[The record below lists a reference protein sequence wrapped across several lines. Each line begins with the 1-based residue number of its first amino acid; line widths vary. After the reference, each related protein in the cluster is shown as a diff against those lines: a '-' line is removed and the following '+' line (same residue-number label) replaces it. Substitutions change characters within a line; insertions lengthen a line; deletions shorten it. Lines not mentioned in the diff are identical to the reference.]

1 MSYYL
6 LRDGIEAEG
15 RDALRL
21 GSRKPGA
28 VHRTRR
34 PQLSAHQRKQSLELE
49 LEAKRSALQHS
60 QEKAAA
66 ENDKAQVIRD
76 RTNGLLRLLSKSQS
90 PV

>member
-1 MSYYL
+1 M
-6 LRDGIEAEG
+6 
-15 RDALRL
+15 RL

-34 PQLSAHQRKQSLELE
+34 PQLSAHQRTQSLELE

-66 ENDKAQVIRD
+66 ENDKAQVICD

-90 PV
+90 LV